1 MRFKQFGDR
10 YMLRLES
17 GEPAMETLR
26 KFLSD
31 ERIDFSFLS
40 AAGAFQS
47 VTLGYW
53 NATTRSYA
61 YRDFNEQLEVLSF
74 QGNTALKDDKPFLHI
89 HGVFGRPDYTV
100 IGGHVKE
107 GRVHPTLEVWI
118 RTEAARV
125 RRTRDDA
132 SGLDLLD
139 LPIDQS

>member
-17 GEPAMETLR
+17 GESAMETLR

-31 ERIDFSFLS
+31 EEIDFAFLS
-40 AAGAFQS
+40 ATGAFQS

-53 NATTRSYA
+53 NATTRSYS
-61 YRDFNEQLEVLSF
+61 YRDFKEQLEVLSF
-74 QGNTALKDDKPFLHI
+74 QGNTALKDDKPFPHV
-89 HGVFGRPDYTV
+89 HGVFGRSDYAV
-100 IGGHVKE
+100 IGGHVQE
-107 GRVHPTLEVWI
+107 GRVHPTLEVWV

-125 RRTRDDA
+125 RRVRDPA

-139 LPIDQS
+139 LPS